1 MRRQSS
7 SLTRTALCS
16 LRQGKGVTVISSI
29 SNIFLLFCSAKTG
42 ENVEDAFLE
51 TAKKIY
57 QNIQDGSLD
66 LNAAESG
73 VQVLRNLDLKQR
85 FFEIWPDM
93 ILIFPSAQ
101 ALAIGSCASNS
112 QSRTGYVQCLI

>member
-1 MRRQSS
+1 M
-7 SLTRTALCS
+7 
-16 LRQGKGVTVISSI
+16 
-29 SNIFLLFCSAKTG
+29 
-42 ENVEDAFLE
+42 E

-112 QSRTGYVQCLI
+112 QSRTGYVQCLILINQTKQNDMYVCVYV